1 MEKRYRGPK
10 RPAQHK
16 QEVAA
21 MQQAAMK
28 RGSQM
33 GGLTLGLLL
42 AATCI
47 LAGAPQM
54 GAEESSTPTPFK
66 PLVKP
71 LVLSL
76 STDKAVYRYTEPVRI
91 EVLATNQ
98 TDTDWTFMPQPHSLG
113 VRIHLYDLS
122 ADPFTPLPIP
132 PAGQIPVSYISKT
145 IPGHSQTVFEIAEI
159 PAFLLKANR
168 KYKIEA
174 HGYLHLGREGDS
186 TIYFAI
192 ADATRVITVQ

>member
-1 MEKRYRGPK
+1 
-10 RPAQHK
+10 
-16 QEVAA
+16 

-28 RGSQM
+28 RGSQV
-33 GGLTLGLLL
+33 GGLALGSLLV
-42 AATCI
+42 ATCI
-47 LAGAPQM
+47 LAGAPQI

-66 PLVKP
+66 PLAKP

-98 TDTDWTFMPQPHSLG
+98 TDTDWTFMPQPHTLG
-113 VRIHLYDLS
+113 IRIYLYDLS
-122 ADPFTPLPIP
+122 ADPFTPLPIHP
-132 PAGQIPVSYISKT
+132 GRIPVSYISKT
-145 IPGHSQTVFEIAEI
+145 VPGHSQTVFEIAEI
-159 PAFLLKANR
+159 PAYLLKANR

-174 HGYLHLGREGDS
+174 YGYLHLGREGDS